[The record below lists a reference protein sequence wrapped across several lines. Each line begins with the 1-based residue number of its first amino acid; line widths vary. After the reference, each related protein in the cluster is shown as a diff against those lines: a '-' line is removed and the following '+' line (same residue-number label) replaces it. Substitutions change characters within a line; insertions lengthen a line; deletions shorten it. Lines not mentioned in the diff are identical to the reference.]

1 MDALHRYD
9 KSYPVYDND
18 FTKKIVCDDPTT
30 DCWFNKCQHCKD
42 GKVFTS
48 KFPFIFK
55 TITRNNRST
64 EIDMTDDDD
73 DDDDEDMEDN
83 TNVDANGDR
92 GKYVKWYQWQSLT
105 TPDGRETLEKSPI
118 RGSINLLYSSLMI
131 PSFIPHHFIKRRQS
145 EHYNLL
151 KEESLSKKNTAML
164 QIFKFRFLFN
174 LVYGSKFPPFAIL
187 TFIAT

>member
-118 RGSINLLYSSLMI
+118 RGSINLLYSSFDTFI
-131 PSFIPHHFIKRRQS
+131 YSTSFYQTSSVWALQPVERRVAQQ
-145 EHYNLL
+145 EKHGN
-151 KEESLSKKNTAML
+151 AADIQI
-164 QIFKFRFLFN
+164 QIFIQSCLW
-174 LVYGSKFPPFAIL
+174 V
-187 TFIAT
+187 